1 MRQDGRPLPRLFVES
16 PLAAGA
22 AVPLA
27 AGQRHYLAR
36 VLRLEQGAPLL
47 LFNGC
52 DGEWRAR
59 LEGEAALA
67 CRLAR
72 PQSDGAGPSLPGPSL
87 LGPLLLF
94 APPRKERLRFL
105 VEKATELGAAALL
118 PVWTRRCRPG
128 AVAPARLRAWAIAAA
143 EQCGRLDVPAI
154 AAPQP
159 LMEALASWPPRRPL
173 LLCQPG
179 AATPVARALD
189 ADCAADCAVAV
200 GPEGGFD
207 AAERAALT
215 ALPMAVPVSLGPH
228 ILRSE
233 TACLAALAA
242 WQAWQAGRR
251 AASFPAGR
259 GRAAPAPKR

>member
-52 DGEWRAR
+52 DGEWRAC
-59 LEGEAALA
+59 LQGAAALA
-67 CRLAR
+67 CHLAR
-72 PQSDGAGPSLPGPSL
+72 PQCDGAGPSLPGPS
-87 LGPLLLF
+87 LLF

-128 AVAPARLRAWAIAAA
+128 AVAPERLRTWAIAAA
-143 EQCGRLDVPAI
+143 EQCGRLEVPAI

-159 LMEALASWPPRRPL
+159 LMEALASWLPRRPL

-179 AATPVARALD
+179 AATPVARAL
-189 ADCAADCAVAV
+189 AASASSGGCAVAV

-207 AAERAALT
+207 AAERTALA

-259 GRAAPAPKR
+259 GGAAPKR

>member
-59 LEGEAALA
+59 LQGAAALA

-72 PQSDGAGPSLPGPSL
+72 PQHDGAGPSLPGPSL
-87 LGPLLLF
+87 PGPSLIF

-118 PVWTRRCRPG
+118 PVWTRRCR
-128 AVAPARLRAWAIAAA
+128 R
-143 EQCGRLDVPAI
+143 
-154 AAPQP
+154 
-159 LMEALASWPPRRPL
+159 
-173 LLCQPG
+173 
-179 AATPVARALD
+179 
-189 ADCAADCAVAV
+189 
-200 GPEGGFD
+200 
-207 AAERAALT
+207 
-215 ALPMAVPVSLGPH
+215 
-228 ILRSE
+228 
-233 TACLAALAA
+233 
-242 WQAWQAGRR
+242 
-251 AASFPAGR
+251 
-259 GRAAPAPKR
+259 